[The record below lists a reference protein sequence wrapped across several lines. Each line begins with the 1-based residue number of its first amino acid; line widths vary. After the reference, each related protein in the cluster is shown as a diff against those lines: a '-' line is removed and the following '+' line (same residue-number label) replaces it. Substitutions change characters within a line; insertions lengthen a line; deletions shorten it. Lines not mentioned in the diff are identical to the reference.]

1 MPVTSAVRPAARRS
15 LTGLLY
21 ALGAYGLWGVSPI
34 YWKWVSEVPADE
46 MLTWRALWALAVT
59 LVFGA
64 LTGRA
69 RHARAA
75 LRRPRLLLA
84 LALTGG
90 LLALNWFTFIWAVQT
105 DRILATSL
113 GYYMSPLVHVLLGML
128 VLGERLVRAQGI
140 ALAIATA
147 GVVYLTIEYGEL
159 PWIALLLPI
168 SFGVYGL
175 VRKLAPVQPLVGF
188 GLEMLLLLPLALA
201 YLAWLLVSGRSFM
214 LDASASLHGLVALSG
229 LVTATPL
236 IWFVC
241 AAQRL
246 PLTTLGMFQYVAP
259 SLSLV
264 LAVWLYGEPFT
275 RVQVVTFLCVW
286 VALSLYSTDV
296 FARMRSEKRMG
307 TGNPGRGAN

>member
-1 MPVTSAVRPAARRS
+1 MGPEAKRS
-15 LTGLLY
+15 FTGLLY
-21 ALGAYGLWGVSPI
+21 ALGAYGLWGVSPV
-34 YWKWVSEVPADE
+34 YWKWVSAVPPDE
-46 MLTWRALWALAVT
+46 MLAWRALWAFAITLA
-59 LVFGA
+59 FGA

-69 RHARAA
+69 REARAV

-90 LLALNWFTFIWAVQT
+90 LLAVNWFVFIWAVQT
-105 DRILATSL
+105 DRITATSL

-128 VLGERLVRAQGI
+128 VLGERLVRAQAF

-147 GVVYLTIEYGEL
+147 GVVYLTVEYGEL
-159 PWIALLLPI
+159 PWIALLLPT

-175 VRKLAPVQPLVGF
+175 VRKIAPVQPLVGF
-188 GLEMLLLLPLALA
+188 GVEMLLLLPLALA
-201 YLAWLLVSGRSFM
+201 YLAWLLVSGRSVM
-214 LDASASLHGLVALSG
+214 LDASAGLHALVAASS

-236 IWFVC
+236 IWFVYG
-241 AAQRL
+241 ARRL

-275 RVQVVTFLCVW
+275 RVQLITFLCVW
-286 VALSLYSTDV
+286 VALSLYSIDV
-296 FARMRSEKRMG
+296 FARVRSESWME
-307 TGNPGRGAN
+307 PGERSRHSHE